1 MQRRIATYVAS
12 VSALAA
18 VAVLGVYLYA
28 SDATP
33 AAFKAATC
41 FAILGFFAQA
51 LGHKIGGKAQGNTS
65 FIPFL
70 AIALLSPNLVAVATV
85 TIAVAVVEASAR
97 RAWLKGVFNVAQYTL
112 GVSLGILAYRLIGGV
127 EFLAYPEAFTNF
139 AAQPVTLFLPS
150 GILVLVLIVV
160 NNSAV
165 SGAIAISESRGFWD
179 TWRATAL
186 RVFVYDILS
195 LPFVFMFVGAYSIG
209 GPLGA
214 VLLAAPLLAVRQLYK
229 TNWQLQRT
237 NEELLQLMVAA
248 IEARDPYT
256 SGHSR
261 RVSKYARVIAEAI
274 GLKGGDAEKV
284 ATAALL
290 HDVGK
295 IYEIFAAILQKP
307 GKLTDEER
315 QIIETHPAKS
325 AELIGMVSHLHDL
338 VKPVLHHHEN
348 WDGTG
353 YPAGLKGEDIPLA
366 SRVIMIA
373 DTIDAMT
380 TDRPYRKALGEAEVR
395 RELVRFK
402 GSQFDPSI
410 CDALVMSP
418 RFADIFVTV
427 SRPTPFASVTLPF
440 RGWRVRRA
448 TA

>member
-1 MQRRIATYVAS
+1 MQRRIAAYVTG
-12 VSALAA
+12 VGALAA
-18 VAVLGVYLYA
+18 IAVLGVYLFA
-28 SDATP
+28 SA
-33 AAFKAATC
+33 ASAEAFKAAAC

-70 AIALLSPNLVAVATV
+70 AISLLSPNIVAVATV
-85 TIAVAVVEASAR
+85 AVAVAVVELSAR
-97 RAWLKGVFNVAQYTL
+97 RAWLKGLFNVAQYTL
-112 GVSLGILAYRLIGGV
+112 GVALGILTYRLIGGV
-127 EFLAYPEAFTNF
+127 EFLTYPQAFTAF
-139 AAQPVTLFLPS
+139 AVQPVTLFLPS
-150 GILVLVLIVV
+150 GVLVLVLIVV

-165 SGAIAISESRGFWD
+165 SGAIAISEGRGFWD

-195 LPFVFMFVGAYSIG
+195 LPFVFMFVGAYTIG

-274 GLKGGDAEKV
+274 GLKGNDAEKV
-284 ATAALL
+284 TTAALL

-315 QIIETHPAKS
+315 RIIETHPIKS
-325 AELIGMVSHLHDL
+325 AELISTVSHLHDL

-373 DTIDAMT
+373 DTIDAML

-395 RELVRFK
+395 RELIRCK
-402 GSQFDPSI
+402 GSQFDPDM
-410 CDALVMSP
+410 CDALVSSP
-418 RFADIFVTV
+418 RFAELFATV
-427 SRPTPFASVTLPF
+427 SRPTPFSSTTLPF
-440 RGWRVRRA
+440 LAWRGRRA
-448 TA
+448 SA